1 MADVLSPEPVPDAS
15 SVSPSQHHQP
25 RSSPPSS
32 ALPSASR
39 DPSDEPTT
47 IMSSHSGSRNNS
59 RPASISAAPTTHGQL
74 PDFPAFQSSLSYAL
88 VRDFAYPYFHPMHY
102 GAPPD
107 LPSEATT
114 PGAFG
119 EGEQWGSGRRLSD
132 PMDAPGSGWTAG
144 PWGEHGG
151 VRSRYGT
158 SEEPEDLGRL
168 DGSGDFEN
176 LPRTSFGGGG
186 IDDDLVE
193 GIGGGSGT
201 RRQHSRKSR
210 SYGNMADFERGRR
223 RESAGYR
230 RSRTG
235 QDAAS
240 GGVAAGD
247 MFHFSGSSQADV
259 AGRDTL
265 RQSRNYGRRDSH
277 FASMPS
283 SYHHAAS
290 RSDPEIHNLEP
301 NGGESYDEDTTIP
314 LDLTAPT
321 SPSHSPQRTS
331 MVPEDE
337 ELYAGQSLVLYDFEP
352 ENANELG
359 LREGQVI
366 MVSYRHG
373 QGWLVAEDPE
383 TGEQGL
389 VPEAYVRLL
398 SDLPHFD
405 VETGRFREEV
415 EEENDE
421 GGGTTELVGRSSQA
435 GRDGKAAVKGDAQ
448 DEKGTVVLGEKSAAQ
463 EGRVDSGQ

>member
-1 MADVLSPEPVPDAS
+1 
-15 SVSPSQHHQP
+15 
-25 RSSPPSS
+25 
-32 ALPSASR
+32 
-39 DPSDEPTT
+39 
-47 IMSSHSGSRNNS
+47 
-59 RPASISAAPTTHGQL
+59 
-74 PDFPAFQSSLSYAL
+74 
-88 VRDFAYPYFHPMHY
+88 
-102 GAPPD
+102 
-107 LPSEATT
+107 
-114 PGAFG
+114 
-119 EGEQWGSGRRLSD
+119 
-132 PMDAPGSGWTAG
+132 
-144 PWGEHGG
+144 
-151 VRSRYGT
+151 
-158 SEEPEDLGRL
+158 
-168 DGSGDFEN
+168 
-176 LPRTSFGGGG
+176 
-186 IDDDLVE
+186 
-193 GIGGGSGT
+193 
-201 RRQHSRKSR
+201 
-210 SYGNMADFERGRR
+210 
-223 RESAGYR
+223 
-230 RSRTG
+230 
-235 QDAAS
+235 
-240 GGVAAGD
+240 
-247 MFHFSGSSQADV
+247 MFHFSGSSQADL

-265 RQSRNYGRRDSH
+265 RQSRDYGRRDSH
-277 FASMPS
+277 FASMPPS

-290 RSDPEIHNLEP
+290 RSDPEIHNFEP

-421 GGGTTELVGRSSQA
+421 GCATTEPVGRSSQA
-435 GRDGKAAVKGDAQ
+435 GRDGKAAVKSDAQ
-448 DEKGTVVLGEKSAAQ
+448 DEKGTVVPGEKSAAQ
-463 EGRVDSGQ
+463 EDRVDSGQ

>member
-1 MADVLSPEPVPDAS
+1 
-15 SVSPSQHHQP
+15 
-25 RSSPPSS
+25 
-32 ALPSASR
+32 
-39 DPSDEPTT
+39 
-47 IMSSHSGSRNNS
+47 
-59 RPASISAAPTTHGQL
+59 
-74 PDFPAFQSSLSYAL
+74 
-88 VRDFAYPYFHPMHY
+88 MHY
-102 GAPPD
+102 GAPPEP
-107 LPSEATT
+107 PSEATT

-151 VRSRYGT
+151 VRNRYGT

-247 MFHFSGSSQADV
+247 MFHFSGSSQADL

-265 RQSRNYGRRDSH
+265 RQSRDYGRRDSH
-277 FASMPS
+277 FASMPPS

-290 RSDPEIHNLEP
+290 RSDPEIHNFEP

-421 GGGTTELVGRSSQA
+421 GCATTEPVGRSSQA
-435 GRDGKAAVKGDAQ
+435 GRDGKAAVKSDAQ
-448 DEKGTVVLGEKSAAQ
+448 DEKGTVVPGEKSAAQ
-463 EGRVDSGQ
+463 EDRVDSGQ

>member
-25 RSSPPSS
+25 RSSPPPS
-32 ALPSASR
+32 ALPSTLR

-102 GAPPD
+102 GAPPEP
-107 LPSEATT
+107 PSEATT

-151 VRSRYGT
+151 VRNRYGT
-158 SEEPEDLGRL
+158 SEEPEDMGRL

-240 GGVAAGD
+240 GGAAAGD
-247 MFHFSGSSQADV
+247 MFHFSGSSQADA

-337 ELYAGQSLVLYDFEP
+337 ELYAGQSLV
-352 ENANELG
+352 
-359 LREGQVI
+359 
-366 MVSYRHG
+366 
-373 QGWLVAEDPE
+373 
-383 TGEQGL
+383 
-389 VPEAYVRLL
+389 
-398 SDLPHFD
+398 
-405 VETGRFREEV
+405 

-421 GGGTTELVGRSSQA
+421 GGGTAELGRSSQA
-435 GRDGKAAVKGDAQ
+435 GREGKAAVKSDAQ
-448 DEKGTVVLGEKSAAQ
+448 DEKGTVVSGEKIAAQ
-463 EGRVDSGQ
+463 GGRVDSGQ